1 VFGYAIAY
9 TVVGL
14 VESAAALTFSVYVF
28 GIACEGS
35 ILLAFLVIGVL
46 AVMSLSLGMML
57 SSFARRSEQA
67 MASIAIVALPPM
79 LLTGIF
85 WPVEGMPTWLRPV
98 TWLIPNTYAI
108 NAARD
113 VMLRGWGI
121 GQIWL
126 DLVVLAGFTVVFL
139 ALSVV
144 SLGRVRG

>member
-1 VFGYAIAY
+1 M
-9 TVVGL
+9 
-14 VESAAALTFSVYVF
+14 
-28 GIACEGS
+28 
-35 ILLAFLVIGVL
+35 LLAFLGLGVL
-46 AVMSLSLGMML
+46 AGMSFSLGMMR

-67 MASIAIVALPPM
+67 MASIAIVAMPPM

-85 WPVEGMPTWLRPV
+85 WPVEGIPTWLRPV

-126 DLVVLAGFTVVFL
+126 ELVVLVAFTVLFL
-139 ALSVV
+139 ALSVF
-144 SLGRVRG
+144 SLNRVRG